1 MISDGVRARLAPV
14 VTSVRPNV
22 SNPSLRTTEARQE
35 SQRKQASEREG
46 RRAEAEEEKKKKS
59 EEKIWIA
66 QGKIQY
72 GRQYILPKWNPKDP
86 DLKKSAEKIETH
98 AQKSP
103 KESGIQRYDQS
114 SSRLKR
120 AVSVKQYQP
129 RH

>member
-46 RRAEAEEEKKKKS
+46 RRAEAEEEK
-59 EEKIWIA
+59 IWIA

-72 GRQYILPKWNPKDP
+72 GRQYILPKWYPTDP
-86 DLKKSAEKIETH
+86 DLKKSAEKVETH